1 MNYAQREFYEN
12 RELYE
17 NTLNNTTPGSMA
29 YRKWVAFIKAAG
41 FQVLRHKTTGKHKI
55 VPPKK

>member
-12 RELYE
+12 HELYE
-17 NTLNNTTPGSMA
+17 KILDGNAPGSMA
-29 YRKWVAFIKAAG
+29 YRKWVAFIKGAG
-41 FQVLRHKTTGKHKI
+41 FQVLRSKQTGKHKI